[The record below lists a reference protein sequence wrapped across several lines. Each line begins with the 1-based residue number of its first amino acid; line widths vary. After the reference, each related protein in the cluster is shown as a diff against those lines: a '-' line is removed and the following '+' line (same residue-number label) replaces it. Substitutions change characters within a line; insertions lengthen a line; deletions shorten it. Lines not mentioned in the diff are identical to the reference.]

1 MTKEEILETILEYYQ
16 ELNADYE
23 ENRNAFGLGDHD
35 THRAYTKL
43 YAVEELLNR
52 LNLPTN
58 D

>member
-1 MTKEEILETILEYYQ
+1 MTKEEILETIQNYYQ

-23 ENRNAFGLGDHD
+23 ENRDAFGLSDPD
-35 THRAYTKL
+35 TQRNYTKL
-43 YAVEELLNR
+43 YAVEQLLNR

>member
-1 MTKEEILETILEYYQ
+1 MTKEEILEIIQNYAQ

-23 ENRNAFGLGDHD
+23 ENRDAFGILDED
-35 THRAYTKL
+35 TQRTYTKL

>member
-1 MTKEEILETILEYYQ
+1 MSKVEILETILKYYQ

-23 ENRNAFGLGDHD
+23 ENREAFGLGDHD

-52 LNLPTN
+52 LKLPPN

>member
-1 MTKEEILETILEYYQ
+1 MTKEEILETIQNYYQ

-23 ENRNAFGLGDHD
+23 ENREAFGLGDHD

-43 YAVEELLNR
+43 YAVEQLLNR

>member
-1 MTKEEILETILEYYQ
+1 MTKEEILEIIQNYAQ
-16 ELNADYE
+16 ELNDDYE
-23 ENRNAFGLGDHD
+23 ENREAFGLGDHD

-43 YAVEELLNR
+43 YAVEQLLNR